1 MRQSRRRACHG
12 RAVARE
18 QPSFGHIKSTVKMK
32 HQKLPEIIEF
42 ITNWFNT
49 HYSEQVVKIILYG
62 SQARGEA
69 KPDSDIDLLIVM
81 KYAFNYSDEI
91 EKTSEV
97 IQELSLKYD
106 TVISR
111 AFVSEQRFNQE
122 KSPFILNVHREGI
135 VL

>member
-1 MRQSRRRACHG
+1 
-12 RAVARE
+12 
-18 QPSFGHIKSTVKMK
+18 MK

-42 ITNWFNT
+42 IKNWFKI
-49 HYSEQVVKIILYG
+49 HYSDQVVQIILYG

-81 KYAFNYSDEI
+81 KSAFNYTDEI
-91 EKTSEV
+91 DKTSEF

-111 AFVSEQRFNQE
+111 AFVSEQRFTQE
-122 KSPFILNVHREGI
+122 KSPFLLNVHKEGI

>member
-1 MRQSRRRACHG
+1 MNQGFINHTYL
-12 RAVARE
+12 
-18 QPSFGHIKSTVKMK
+18 FNKMK

-42 ITNWFNT
+42 IKNWFKT
-49 HYSEQVVKIILYG
+49 HYSEQVVQIILYG

-81 KYAFNYSDEI
+81 KSAFNYSDEI
-91 EKTSEV
+91 KKTSEF

>member
-1 MRQSRRRACHG
+1 
-12 RAVARE
+12 
-18 QPSFGHIKSTVKMK
+18 MK
-32 HQKLPEIIEF
+32 HQKLPEIVEL
-42 ITNWFNT
+42 ITNWFKT
-49 HYSEQVVKIILYG
+49 HYPDRVVQIILYG

-81 KYAFNYSDEI
+81 KYAFNYAEEI
-91 EKTSEV
+91 EKTSEF
-97 IQELSLKYD
+97 IQDISLKYD

-122 KSPFILNVHREGI
+122 NSPFILNVRREGI

>member
-1 MRQSRRRACHG
+1 M
-12 RAVARE
+12 ARE
-18 QPSFGHIKSTVKMK
+18 KRSLWHINKMK
-32 HQKLPEIIEF
+32 HQKLPEIIEL
-42 ITNWFNT
+42 IKNWFKA
-49 HYSEQVVKIILYG
+49 HYSEQVVQIILYG

-81 KYAFNYSDEI
+81 KSTFNYVDEI
-91 EKTSEV
+91 EKTSDF

-111 AFVSEQRFNQE
+111 AFVSEQRFNVE